1 MNKGEQLVT
10 MINNINYN
18 NNNNNTK
25 IVSFSKKNN
34 QVEATDR
41 SLSLGLLKENT
52 VGVAVMPQGTLPAK
66 WRGLKIDLFENPRL
80 KLKFSIIRQDNSKFE
95 CVAGMNSPRSYVFR
109 GRDEGKGTDE
119 YWDAVEQMF
128 ETRKDEENFRISKIS
143 KPRKGQTLNGLAVA
157 LYKQK
162 SWMID
167 LVYYDTIYTFALKGK
182 TSDSFTKS
190 NGIATAYYGVTT
202 TRPWADLEELGL

>member
-41 SLSLGLLKENT
+41 SLSLGLALRKNLE
-52 VGVAVMPQGTLPAK
+52 VAVMPQGTLPAK

-119 YWDAVEQMF
+119 YWNAVEQMF
-128 ETRKDEENFRISKIS
+128 ETRKDEQNFRISKIS

-157 LYKQK
+157 LYQQK
-162 SWMID
+162 HWMID

-182 TSDSFTKS
+182 ISDSFNKA
-190 NGIATAYYGVTT
+190 NGIATAYYGMTN
-202 TRPWADLEELGL
+202 TRTWADLEELGL

>member
-1 MNKGEQLVT
+1 MSTGSDLVT

-25 IVSFSKKNN
+25 FVSKENN
-34 QVEATDR
+34 QVVEDIATLPAGGEEIR
-41 SLSLGLLKENT
+41 ALK
-52 VGVAVMPQGTLPAK
+52 VALVPQGTLPPK

-80 KLKFSIIRQDNSKFE
+80 KLKFSIIRQDNTKFE

-109 GRDEGKGTDE
+109 GRVEGKGTEE
-119 YWDAVEQMF
+119 YWNAVEQLF
-128 ETRKDEENFRISKIS
+128 EKRKDEQNFRISKIS

-157 LYKQK
+157 LYQQK
-162 SWMID
+162 HWMID

-182 TSDSFTKS
+182 TSDSFSKA
-190 NGIATAYYGVTT
+190 NGIATGYYGITT

>member
-25 IVSFSKKNN
+25 IVSEENN
-34 QVEATDR
+34 QVEVIDR
-41 SLSLGLLKENT
+41 SLRSSLGLLKENI
-52 VGVAVMPQGTLPAK
+52 VEVAVMPQGTLPAK

-109 GRDEGKGTDE
+109 GRDEGNGTDE
-119 YWDAVEQMF
+119 YWSAVEQMF
-128 ETRKDEENFRISKIS
+128 HLRKQEEKFRISKIS

-157 LYKQK
+157 LYKQDH
-162 SWMID
+162 WMID
-167 LVYYDTIYTFALKGK
+167 MVYYDTIHSFALKGK
-182 TSDSFTKS
+182 TSDKFREA
-190 NGIATAYYGVTT
+190 NGIATGYYGVTT